1 MDTTENQREG
11 LSKVGDL
18 YLKNKNKLNILTV
31 SLLYIFFQTEISF
44 GKDIADG
51 SWHFV
56 VFTVDT
62 DSNTVQFYLDGTAV
76 GSPR

>member
-1 MDTTENQREG
+1 MKKIKHSNCIAF
-11 LSKVGDL
+11 
-18 YLKNKNKLNILTV
+18 YF
-31 SLLYIFFQTEISF
+31 FFQTEISF

-51 SWHFV
+51 SWYFV